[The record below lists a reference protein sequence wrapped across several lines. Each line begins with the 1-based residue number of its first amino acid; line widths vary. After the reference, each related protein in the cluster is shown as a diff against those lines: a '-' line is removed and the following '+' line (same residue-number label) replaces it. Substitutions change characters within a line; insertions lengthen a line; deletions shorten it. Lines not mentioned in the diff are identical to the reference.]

1 MLFEILLFVMFG
13 IIFFAWGFYWGFVW
27 KEFQIKLGREDES
40 KE

>member
-13 IIFFAWGFYWGFVW
+13 IIFFVWGLYWGFAW
-27 KEFQIKLGREDES
+27 KEFQMKLGKEDES